1 MNIHMQHKA
10 LVKKSSK
17 VSLNL
22 KISEDLNDQIRECRI
37 KAGKR
42 DLTLDISNLVEEYLQ
57 SEIAAINQSLDAI
70 PETRKIS
77 KKKTQKASASEAEK
91 QPEEQPVQK
100 VDLITSVN
108 TTPTENHPNTNSENF
123 FSSSLNHNDGNNKEN
138 PQAL

>member
-1 MNIHMQHKA
+1 MNNHMQHKA

-22 KISEDLNDQIRECRI
+22 KISEALNDKIRECRI

-70 PETRKIS
+70 PEIRKTS
-77 KKKTQKASASEAEK
+77 KKKTQKASTSETEK
-91 QPEEQPVQK
+91 QPEEQPTQ
-100 VDLITSVN
+100 TSSDIETSNTLDVN
-108 TTPTENHPNTNSENF
+108 NSHTAGSNHDTGSDYVHHTDNNT
-123 FSSSLNHNDGNNKEN
+123 DN
-138 PQAL
+138 PIY